1 VPVRRR
7 GRIVDC
13 INCVWLLD
21 AASEREIVARYLPT
35 LRKAAAKIAI
45 RLAR

>member
-7 GRIVDC
+7 GRIVAC